1 MSGPKASAGGSAAKR
16 GATVLLLLLGAVL
29 AAILGWTACAQ
40 VARAMRETKT
50 VEQIVAGKGRW
61 VRAGDAQ
68 LYLQEWGDPQRP
80 TVLLL
85 HGTGAWSGTWFEL
98 PRTLGEAGWHVV
110 AVDLPPF
117 GLSKAAGQDA
127 GLDYSR
133 SAQARRVLSLVD
145 SLGGSVTLVGHSF
158 GSGPALEAAMLAGGR
173 VRKLVLVDPALGLG
187 PLGEAPACDV
197 DAGPNFLLANR
208 GVRTAVVA
216 ATATWPGL
224 TGTLLKKFVH
234 RTEVVTDQLTPYYQV
249 PFQRQG
255 FSAALGDWAL
265 AFAGASCESAASLSP
280 SMIRAWAS
288 GGPPVRLIWGEQDTI
303 TPLAQARSLQ
313 AWIPQATLTV
323 LPGVGHIPH
332 IERPQAFADALRVQ
346 LNPGP

>member
-1 MSGPKASAGGSAAKR
+1 MSGPKASAGRSAAKR
-16 GATVLLLLLGAVL
+16 GVTVLLLLVGAVL
-29 AAILGWTACAQ
+29 AAILGWAAFAQ
-40 VARAMRETKT
+40 AARAMRETKT
-50 VEQIVAGKGRW
+50 VEQIAGGKGRW
-61 VRAGDAQ
+61 VRTADAQ
-68 LYLQEWGDPQRP
+68 LYVQEWGDPQRP

-85 HGTGAWSGTWFEL
+85 HGTGAWSGTWFGL
-98 PRTLGEAGWHVV
+98 PQTLAEAGWRVV

-117 GLSKAAGQDA
+117 GLSKAMGMDA

-133 SAQARRVLSLVD
+133 PAQARRVLSVVD

-187 PLGEAPACDV
+187 PLGEAPACDA
-197 DAGPNFLLANR
+197 DAGVNFLLVNR
-208 GVRTAVVA
+208 GVRTAVVG

-234 RTEVVTDQLTPYYQV
+234 RTEVVTDQLTPSYQV
-249 PFQRQG
+249 PFERQG
-255 FSAALGDWAL
+255 FSAGLGDWAL
-265 AFAGASCESAASLSP
+265 AFAASSCESAASLSP
-280 SMIRAWAS
+280 SILRAWAG
-288 GGPPVRLIWGEQDTI
+288 GGPPVGLIWGEQDAI

-332 IERPQAFADALRVQ
+332 IESPQAFADALQVQ